1 MTPNYPPRRLT
12 EGFIRGLPNASAPY
26 FVRDTRVV
34 GLLVTV
40 NKLSKS
46 YKVQKD
52 LWAGQRGRRRL
63 VKTVRHTLGTVD
75 DLCLDDART
84 KAEEVIAKIKKGI
97 DPNARPGGAED
108 GAHIWTVERMFK
120 EYTSDMR
127 TRERADRTM
136 VDILD
141 RLDRYLRAWKP
152 LPITEIKRSM
162 AREEHKRISREHGP
176 RVANQAMKDFRA
188 AYNLALRVV
197 DDPDAL
203 PPNPVSAV
211 TMNPERSGSRIMLPE
226 EMPEWW
232 GKVQALPNPL
242 RRNMHTLGLLSGLR
256 PGCLVSLR
264 REWVHLD
271 KRAVSIP
278 RMKSGR
284 SFDLPLSEYMVRLV
298 EDAMKYGDV
307 VYPGSPW
314 VFPSRSHDGKRVIH
328 TCVWKE
334 KALPSQT
341 GHILRHTYRTAAQR
355 LGVDK
360 IDARLLLDHA
370 VPGIDGVYIHEKAL
384 FDRLL
389 ATQGRMTAQLLEMCG
404 E

>member
-1 MTPNYPPRRLT
+1 MTTTYPPRRLT

-52 LWAGQRGRRRL
+52 LWVGQRGRRRL
-63 VKTVRHTLGTVD
+63 AKTVRHTLGTID

-97 DPNARPGGAED
+97 DPNALLGGYGD
-108 GAHIWTVERMFK
+108 GAHVWTVERMFK

-127 TRERADRTM
+127 TRDRADRTM

-141 RLDRYLRAWKP
+141 RLDRYLRGWKP

-203 PPNPVSAV
+203 PPNPISAV

-232 GKVQALPNPL
+232 GKVQTLPNPL
-242 RRNMHTLGLLSGLR
+242 RRIMHTFGLLSGLR

-271 KRAVSIP
+271 KKAISIP

-284 SFDLPLSEYMVRLV
+284 SFDLPLSEYMVNLIK
-298 EDAMKYGDV
+298 DAFKYGDV
-307 VYPGSPW
+307 LYPNTEW
-314 VFPSRSHDGKRVIH
+314 VFHRDRAPS
-328 TCVWKE
+328 T
-334 KALPSQT
+334 
-341 GHILRHTYRTAAQR
+341 
-355 LGVDK
+355 
-360 IDARLLLDHA
+360 DA
-370 VPGIDGVYIHEKAL
+370 
-384 FDRLL
+384 
-389 ATQGRMTAQLLEMCG
+389 
-404 E
+404 